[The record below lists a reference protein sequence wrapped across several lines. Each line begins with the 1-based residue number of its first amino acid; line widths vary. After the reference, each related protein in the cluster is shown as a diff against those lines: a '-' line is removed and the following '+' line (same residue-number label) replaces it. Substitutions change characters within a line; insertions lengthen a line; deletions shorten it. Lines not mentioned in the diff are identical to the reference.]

1 MAQRLTEEKVH
12 AACTEIAQQG
22 ERPTSLILLNRLGRG
37 SLTTLTKYLNSWNDS
52 NEAKILGVESL
63 PAIIELPPELTKD
76 GENLIKKIG
85 AIAKGIADEEL
96 DIQREALKQ
105 VEINNQAKVEEAF
118 KFSEAQSLKNEL
130 LEDTLAALKAQLD
143 EKHSDYVQ
151 AVNQLNTA
159 EKVNVGLS
167 KDNEQLQH
175 EMSDLKGIV
184 LKLEESNKAAT
195 QDKQALQQQHDTALK
210 QKDTENRSLEMQIHK
225 LQSELDSMINANDQ
239 YKVDIKETTAELSIR
254 IIEFEKLTV
263 RFDSATS
270 ELKTVKADFKT
281 ANKIASDA
289 EKLVSNLE
297 GQLKAYKSTGE
308 ERK

>member
-22 ERPTSLILLNRLGRG
+22 ERPTSLILLDRLGRG

-52 NEAKILGVESL
+52 DEAKILGVESL

-76 GENLIKKIG
+76 GEGLIKKIW

-118 KFSEAQSLKNEL
+118 KFSEAQSLKNER
-130 LEDTLAALKAQLD
+130 LEDTLATLKAQLD

-151 AVNQLNTA
+151 AINQLNAA

-225 LQSELDSMINANDQ
+225 LQSELDSMINANNQ
-239 YKVDIKETTAELSIR
+239 YKVDIKEKTAELSIR

-297 GQLKAYKSTGE
+297 GQLKVYKSTGE
-308 ERK
+308 EIK

>member
-76 GENLIKKIG
+76 GENLIKKIW

-118 KFSEAQSLKNEL
+118 KFSEAQSLKNER

-151 AVNQLNTA
+151 AVNQLNAA

-225 LQSELDSMINANDQ
+225 LQSELDSMVNANNQ
-239 YKVDIKETTAELSIR
+239 LKVDIKEKTAELSIR

-297 GQLKAYKSTGE
+297 GQLKVYKSTGE
-308 ERK
+308 EIK

>member
-76 GENLIKKIG
+76 GENLIKKIW

-118 KFSEAQSLKNEL
+118 KFSEAQSLKNER

-195 QDKQALQQQHDTALK
+195 QDKQALQQQHDAALK

-225 LQSELDSMINANDQ
+225 LQSELDSMVNANNQ
-239 YKVDIKETTAELSIR
+239 LKVDIKEKTAELSIR

-297 GQLKAYKSTGE
+297 GQLKVYKSTGE
-308 ERK
+308 EIK

>member
-1 MAQRLTEEKVH
+1 MAQRLTEEEVH

-22 ERPTSLILLNRLGRG
+22 ERPTSLILLDRLGRG
-37 SLTTLTKYLNSWNDS
+37 SLTTITKYLNSWNDS
-52 NEAKILGVESL
+52 DQAKILGVESL

-76 GENLIKKIG
+76 GENLIKKIW

-118 KFSEAQSLKNEL
+118 KFSEAQSLKNER
-130 LEDTLAALKAQLD
+130 LEDTLAVLKAQLD

-151 AVNQLNTA
+151 AVNQLNAA

-225 LQSELDSMINANDQ
+225 LQSELNSMINANDQ
-239 YKVDIKETTAELSIR
+239 YKVDIKETTAELSNR

>member
-1 MAQRLTEEKVH
+1 MAQRLTEEEVH

-22 ERPTSLILLNRLGRG
+22 ERPTSLILLDRLGRG
-37 SLTTLTKYLNSWNDS
+37 SLTTITKYLNSWNDS
-52 NEAKILGVESL
+52 DEAKILGVESL

-76 GENLIKKIG
+76 GEGLIKKIW

-118 KFSEAQSLKNEL
+118 KFSEAQSLKNER
-130 LEDTLAALKAQLD
+130 LEDTLATLKAQLD
-143 EKHSDYVQ
+143 EKHSDYLQ
-151 AVNQLNTA
+151 AVNQLNAA

-225 LQSELDSMINANDQ
+225 LQSELDSMINANNQ
-239 YKVDIKETTAELSIR
+239 YKVDIKEKTAELSIR